1 MKWIQ
6 PLSLAAALLTA
17 SFSSA
22 APINGIDRIL
32 AMVNNDIIMKSE
44 LERELTTIV
53 ERLQQQKAKLPP
65 MQTLVQQVLE
75 KMITE
80 QLQLQ
85 AAEKAGIIIDESTI
99 DRTMQRIAQ
108 RNKLSLSDFK
118 QALEQQ
124 GIDYHN
130 FRENLRKEITLEKL
144 KVKKVENRVNISDEE
159 TKRLALQLASDSA
172 DALRQYRLGHILV
185 PLPEGA
191 SPKQIQQAKKKVELI
206 ADDLRAGAD
215 FRETA
220 MEQSS
225 GSNAL
230 EGGIIEWHTK
240 AELPSLF
247 ARQLPALK
255 QHQQENSEQPFAG
268 PLRSASGFHLLA
280 LLESREQ
287 ESSHIVTL
295 SHARHILIKSSE
307 LVSNE
312 QAQVKLEIIRE
323 RALSGESFAELARSN
338 SEDGSAKD
346 GGDLGW
352 QNPENL
358 VPEFVQEMDKLEPNE
373 ISPVFKSRFGW
384 HIIQMIERK
393 QEDNTEAHLMSQ
405 ARKMIRKRKISEAT
419 ETWLRRL
426 RDDAYIEYRL
436 DDL

>member
-1 MKWIQ
+1 MKWTQ
-6 PLSLAAALLTA
+6 PLLLAVALLA
-17 SFSSA
+17 SSLSGA

-53 ERLQQQKAKLPP
+53 QRLQQQKAKLPP

-75 KMITE
+75 RMITE

-99 DRTMQRIAQ
+99 DRTMQRIAK
-108 RNKLSLSDFK
+108 RNKLSLSAFK
-118 QALEQQ
+118 QALEQE
-124 GIDYHN
+124 GVDYHN

-144 KVKKVENRVNISDEE
+144 KVKKVENRVNVSDEE
-159 TKRLALQLASDSA
+159 AKRLSLQLASDSA
-172 DALRQYRLGHILV
+172 DTLRQYRLGHILV

-191 SPKQIQQAKKKVELI
+191 SPEQIQQAKKKVETI
-206 ADDLRAGAD
+206 ANDLRAGAN

-225 GSNAL
+225 GSSAL
-230 EGGIIEWHTK
+230 EGGILEWHTQ

-247 ARQLPALK
+247 ARQLPTLK
-255 QHQQENSEQPFAG
+255 QSNNEQPFVG

-295 SHARHILIKSSE
+295 SHARHILIKPSE

-312 QAQVKLEIIRE
+312 LAQSKLEIIRE
-323 RALSGESFAELARSN
+323 RALNGESFEELARSN
-338 SEDGSAKD
+338 SADGSAKD

-358 VPEFVQEMDKLEPNE
+358 VPEFVQEMDKLKPGE

-384 HIIQMIERK
+384 HIIQMIARK

-436 DDL
+436 EDL

>member
-6 PLSLAAALLTA
+6 PLTLAATLLAT
-17 SFSSA
+17 SLSNA

-44 LERELTTIV
+44 LEHELTTIV
-53 ERLQQQKAKLPP
+53 QRLREQKAKLPP

-85 AAEKAGIIIDESTI
+85 AAEKAGIIIDESTV
-99 DRTMQRIAQ
+99 DRAMQRIAQ
-108 RNKLSLSDFK
+108 RNKLALSAFK

-295 SHARHILIKSSE
+295 SHARHILIKPSE

-323 RALSGESFAELARSN
+323 RALSGESFEALARSN

-352 QNPENL
+352 QNPEYL
-358 VPEFVQEMDKLEPNE
+358 VPEFVEEMNNLEPDE

>member
-6 PLSLAAALLTA
+6 PLTLAATLLAT
-17 SFSSA
+17 SLSNA

-44 LERELTTIV
+44 LEHELTTIV
-53 ERLQQQKAKLPP
+53 QRLREQKAKLPP

-85 AAEKAGIIIDESTI
+85 AAEKAGIIIDESTV
-99 DRTMQRIAQ
+99 DRAMQRIAQ
-108 RNKLSLSDFK
+108 RNKLALSAFK